1 MHSKCGKVLT
11 NSKVEDLLS
20 RFEEAKLRREQL
32 KEELNRLSANGILP
46 PNANDALV
54 VLENRKMFLETLL
67 ERISGLASNELNI
80 SSRSSLENS
89 VFIRKS
95 SAQ

>member
-1 MHSKCGKVLT
+1 MT
-11 NSKVEDLLS
+11 NAKVEDLLS
-20 RFEEAKLRREQL
+20 RFEETKLRRENL

-54 VLENRKMFLETLL
+54 VLENRKCFLEALL
-67 ERISGLASNELNI
+67 ERISDLASNELNI

-89 VFIRKS
+89 VFNRKS